1 MPKVKEYVEK
11 LTAKETL
18 QAFVSTLSE
27 KNCKEA
33 YRLLRERYDR
43 SKVRMLMLNREGIP
57 SPEGL
62 VRLRPKELE
71 TLLATEGEYKFH
83 WKVAKLY
90 DWLAELSERAKIEQP
105 ARRLWKNYSKISHF
119 YRIQKGWVND
129 AYQREA
135 TPPPSEMDT
144 IDFYSIN
151 NEEEAYAYI
160 KSLPQSLLVGS
171 PEVEF
176 LVARYPKLRD
186 CVCGK

>member
-1 MPKVKEYVEK
+1 MAKVKDYEPK

-33 YRLLRERYDR
+33 YRLLRERYDK
-43 SKVRMLMLNREGIP
+43 SKVRMLTLNREGIP
-57 SPEGL
+57 DINGL
-62 VRLRPKELE
+62 VRLRPKEME

-90 DWLAELSERAKIEQP
+90 DWLAELSERAKIEAP
-105 ARRLWKNYSKISHF
+105 AKRMWKQYTKISHF

-129 AYQREA
+129 AYNREA
-135 TPPPSEMDT
+135 TPPPSEMNN
-144 IDFYSIN
+144 IDFYSISS
-151 NEEEAYAYI
+151 EEEALRYI
-160 KSLPQSLLVGS
+160 NLLPEAIRVGS

-176 LVARYPKLRD
+176 LVLRYPKL
-186 CVCGK
+186 KEAL

>member
-27 KNCKEA
+27 SNCKEA

-62 VRLRPKELE
+62 VRLRPKEME
-71 TLLATEGEYKFH
+71 RLLATEGEYKFH

-90 DWLAELSERAKIEQP
+90 DWLEELQERAKIEPP
-105 ARRLWKNYSKISHF
+105 ARRMWKQYSKISHC
-119 YRIQKGWVND
+119 YRLQKGWVD
-129 AYQREA
+129 EAYKREA
-135 TPPPSEMDT
+135 NPPPSEMDC

-151 NEEEAYAYI
+151 SEEEALRYI
-160 KSLPQSLLVGS
+160 QTLPASLRVGS
-171 PEVEF
+171 PEIEF
-176 LVARYPKLRD
+176 LVARYPKLKD
-186 CVCGK
+186 SL

>member
-1 MPKVKEYVEK
+1 MAKIKDYEPK
-11 LTAKETL
+11 LTSKETL

-33 YRLLRERYDR
+33 YRLLRERYDK
-43 SKVRMLMLNREGIP
+43 SKVRMLTLNREGIP
-57 SPEGL
+57 DVNGL
-62 VRLRPKELE
+62 VRLRPKEME

-105 ARRLWKNYSKISHF
+105 ARRMWKQYTKISHF

-129 AYQREA
+129 AYNREA
-135 TPPPSEMDT
+135 TPPPSAMDE

-151 NEEEAYAYI
+151 NEEEAIRY
-160 KSLPQSLLVGS
+160 LSLLPPSLRIGS

-176 LVARYPKLRD
+176 LILRYPNLKEML
-186 CVCGK
+186 